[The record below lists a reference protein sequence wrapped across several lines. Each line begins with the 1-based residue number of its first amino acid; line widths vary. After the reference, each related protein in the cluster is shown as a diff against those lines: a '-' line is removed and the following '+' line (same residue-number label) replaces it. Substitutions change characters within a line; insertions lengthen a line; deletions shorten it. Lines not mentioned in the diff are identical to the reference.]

1 MLAILRIYLIC
12 RSSLLSLL
20 SAFNYSTGM
29 FLTILV
35 FSICSL
41 ACQIPNLIV
50 TARAE
55 KQTNEQINKENYPVE
70 NSRWQRMC
78 LSCSPNR
85 ARLSCCMG
93 FPGGSDGKES
103 TCNAS
108 DLGSIPGLG
117 RSHGEAH
124 GNPLQYSCLEN
135 PMDWTEEPARLLSTG
150 LQGVGHD
157 WATKHTHAVCCQS
170 WLMWSSSLLAL
181 LEVPPPQS
189 WQLTQSSLSLT
200 SLRLSERN
208 TGTDFLAVQWL
219 RLWAS
224 TAEGAGSGK
233 IPYATGCSQ
242 KQRFKNTGK

>member
-35 FSICSL
+35 FSVCSL

-55 KQTNEQINKENYPVE
+55 KQTNEQTNKENYPVE

-93 FPGGSDGKES
+93 FPGGSDG
-103 TCNAS
+103 
-108 DLGSIPGLG
+108 
-117 RSHGEAH
+117 
-124 GNPLQYSCLEN
+124 
-135 PMDWTEEPARLLSTG
+135 
-150 LQGVGHD
+150 
-157 WATKHTHAVCCQS
+157 
-170 WLMWSSSLLAL
+170 
-181 LEVPPPQS
+181 
-189 WQLTQSSLSLT
+189 
-200 SLRLSERN
+200 
-208 TGTDFLAVQWL
+208 
-219 RLWAS
+219 
-224 TAEGAGSGK
+224 
-233 IPYATGCSQ
+233 
-242 KQRFKNTGK
+242 